1 MINYQPMSESRTF
14 RHFNGQWV
22 QTENP
27 SKEESRSMSE
37 QQAKMFTPDGQL
49 RMVVE
54 MREQY
59 RKGQLKLKSQ
69 PPLPAESRSILSLG
83 AKG

>member
-1 MINYQPMSESRTF
+1 MSESRTF
-14 RHFNGQWV
+14 RHLNGQWV

-27 SKEESRSMSE
+27 SNEEWRSMSE
-37 QQAKMFTPDGQL
+37 PQAKMFTPDRQL

-54 MREQY
+54 MRELY
-59 RKGQLKLKSQ
+59 RKDQSKPKSQ
-69 PPLPAESRSILSLG
+69 PPSPEESHSILSLG